1 MLKADNPMVDG
12 KIYFDDFA
20 EVMNNQILFEWSF
33 SVYSL
38 SFYIL
43 LFFAQFYWIKSNRLK
58 QIDNIDS

>member
-38 SFYIL
+38 LFTYYYFL
-43 LFFAQFYWIKSNRLK
+43 LNFTESN
-58 QIDNIDS
+58 

>member
-20 EVMNNQILFEWSF
+20 EVMNNQILFEWF
-33 SVYSL
+33 FIIYFL
-38 SFYIL
+38 PFFFI
-43 LFFAQFYWIKSNRLK
+43 FFAEFYWIKSNRLK